1 MSHIDTSPKRAN
13 EPLFWVMFGAGGML
27 SAFLLPILV
36 LFTGILVPL
45 GIISPDAMS
54 YERVSA
60 FADSWYGVLILLAVI
75 ALPMWLAMHRIFHG
89 LHDIGVHHQ
98 RHLQQVFFYGIAFM
112 VTVAAATLLLV
123 I

>member
-1 MSHIDTSPKRAN
+1 MSQVDTNPKRAN

-27 SAFLLPILV
+27 SAFLLPVLV

-45 GIISPDAMS
+45 GFSGEEAMS

-60 FADSWYGVLILLAVI
+60 FAGTWYGALILLAVV
-75 ALPMWLAMHRIFHG
+75 ALPMWLAMHRIYHG
-89 LHDIGVHHQ
+89 LHDIGVHRQ
-98 RHLQQVFFYGIAFM
+98 RHLQQVFFYGTAFA